1 LNTVVV
7 DLGWGRL
14 HFRLWGLWDLLAEVW
29 LVGSLVV
36 VVVSVKSQEELALL
50 DVLQLISVVVLTSV
64 NTLWVFALTA
74 ELVRAD
80 LVNGSNGTSVL
91 TWVSIQT
98 DKVLSAV
105 FWVSVTGEGAW
116 VGVILLVGAH
126 ESSVVFINFAVWNL
140 ISPHTNTSF
149 SIISQSRSTSVLG
162 SFSIPTT
169 PESITP
175 GLIREDTIKTG
186 AVRSRLWRLQFST
199 IPTINIVKVVAVLS
213 QEFGVTG
220 LKSESITTGLELS
233 LVVLTLPE
241 FVTGAS
247 MWVESI
253 FMWAFETLLSKHC
266 MCNED
271 NSNKCLVHFVQ
282 IFFGERTQL

>member
-1 LNTVVV
+1 MIHEIVFFLSFYLISTLPGGRCNISNTLWSRSGSSLWGLLLNLLLNWSHTVPGRELLNTVVV

-36 VVVSVKSQEELALL
+36 VVVSVESQEELALL

-80 LVNGSNGTSVL
+80 LVDGSDGTSVL

-126 ESSVVFINFAVWNL
+126 ESSVVF
-140 ISPHTNTSF
+140 
-149 SIISQSRSTSVLG
+149 
-162 SFSIPTT
+162 
-169 PESITP
+169 
-175 GLIREDTIKTG
+175 
-186 AVRSRLWRLQFST
+186 
-199 IPTINIVKVVAVLS
+199 
-213 QEFGVTG
+213 
-220 LKSESITTGLELS
+220 
-233 LVVLTLPE
+233 
-241 FVTGAS
+241 
-247 MWVESI
+247 
-253 FMWAFETLLSKHC
+253 
-266 MCNED
+266 
-271 NSNKCLVHFVQ
+271 
-282 IFFGERTQL
+282 